1 MSSDKQ
7 NRLILTRKPGQRV
20 RIEIDGV
27 EGWVTIVEQRTH
39 SVRVA
44 FEFPRC
50 VTITRE
56 EVEPES
62 D

>member
-1 MSSDKQ
+1 MKTDRQ
-7 NRLILTRKPGQRV
+7 NRLILTRKSGERV
-20 RIEIDGV
+20 RVEIGGV
-27 EGWVTIVEQRTH
+27 VGWVTIVEQRTH

-44 FEFPRC
+44 FEFPRT

>member
-1 MSSDKQ
+1 MSSDNQ

-27 EGWVTIVEQRTH
+27 EGYVTIVEQRTH

-44 FEFPRC
+44 FEFPRT
-50 VTITRE
+50 VQITRE
-56 EVEPES
+56 EVEVNG

>member
-1 MSSDKQ
+1 MTIDKK
-7 NRLILTRKPGQRV
+7 NRLILTRKPGERV
-20 RIEIDGV
+20 RVEIGGV
-27 EGWVTIVEQRTH
+27 VGWVTIVEQRTH

-44 FEFPRC
+44 FEFPRT